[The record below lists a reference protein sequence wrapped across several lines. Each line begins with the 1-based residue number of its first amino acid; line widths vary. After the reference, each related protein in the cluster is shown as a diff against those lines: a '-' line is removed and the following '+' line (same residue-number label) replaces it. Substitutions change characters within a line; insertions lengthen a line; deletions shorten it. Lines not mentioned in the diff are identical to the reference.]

1 MSPFRI
7 LLSAISS
14 TLIVTSC
21 ASQPEPPVTPPDFF
35 HTNIS
40 VEGAKR
46 FSFSIA
52 VMAGNKGKDSRVKLN
67 GGPMPQMGK
76 TPPDGKGPH
85 TDPTSKLYEHL
96 EAKLS
101 ETGYCREGYTE
112 IDTYQTEGRLNL
124 IGECNET
131 ATEQDR
137 VFFVNRYGY

>member
-1 MSPFRI
+1 
-7 LLSAISS
+7 
-14 TLIVTSC
+14 
-21 ASQPEPPVTPPDFF
+21 
-35 HTNIS
+35 
-40 VEGAKR
+40 
-46 FSFSIA
+46 
-52 VMAGNKGKDSRVKLN
+52 
-67 GGPMPQMGK
+67 MPKMGK

-112 IDTYQTEGRLNL
+112 IDTYQTESRLNL

>member
-1 MSPFRI
+1 MSPLRL

-21 ASQPEPPVTPPDFF
+21 ASKPETPPASPDAF

-46 FSFSIA
+46 FSFSIDLLI
-52 VMAGNKGKDSRVKLN
+52 GNKGKRGNVTIN
-67 GGPMPQMGK
+67 GGPIPDLGNA
-76 TPPDGKGPH
+76 PPDSHGPQPAPE
-85 TDPTSKLYEHL
+85 DILYDHL
-96 EAKLS
+96 QAKLA

-112 IDTYQTEGRLNL
+112 IDTYQTDTRMNL
-124 IGECNET
+124 IGECNES
-131 ATEQDR
+131 ATDQDR